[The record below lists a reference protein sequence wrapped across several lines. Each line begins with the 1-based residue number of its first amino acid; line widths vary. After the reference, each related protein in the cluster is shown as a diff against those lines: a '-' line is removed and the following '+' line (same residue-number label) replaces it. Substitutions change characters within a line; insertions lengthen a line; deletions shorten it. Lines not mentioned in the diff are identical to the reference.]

1 MQGACSTL
9 TSMLTECES
18 RRIYMKELKQIGPR
32 IREDVY
38 DALHDHSDNTRI
50 SMSALVEMALKDL
63 LKQAGYDFK
72 DDRRN

>member
-1 MQGACSTL
+1 
-9 TSMLTECES
+9 
-18 RRIYMKELKQIGPR
+18 MKELKQIGPR

-38 DALHDHSDNTRI
+38 DALHDYSDNTRI

-63 LKQAGYDFK
+63 LKKAGYEFK

>member
-1 MQGACSTL
+1 
-9 TSMLTECES
+9 
-18 RRIYMKELKQIGPR
+18 MKELKQIGPR

-38 DALHDHSDNTRI
+38 DALHDYSHNTRI

-63 LKQAGYDFK
+63 LKQAGYEFK

>member
-1 MQGACSTL
+1 
-9 TSMLTECES
+9 
-18 RRIYMKELKQIGPR
+18 MKELKQIGPR

-63 LKQAGYDFK
+63 LN
-72 DDRRN
+72 RS

>member
-1 MQGACSTL
+1 
-9 TSMLTECES
+9 MLTLCES
-18 RRIYMKELKQIGPR
+18 WRIYMKELKQIGPR

-38 DALHDHSDNTRI
+38 DALHDYSHNTRI

-63 LKQAGYDFK
+63 LKQAGYEFK